1 MSCVAV
7 KCIEIIATPP
17 GEAPEEIRKS
27 WIGVV
32 IPLPLNFQRER
43 ATTGYGVLTGPRS
56 WLLALFPFLHKNRV
70 SWTGYSVRGRDAIGA
85 LAEKDN
91 AAAQWWKENAPHVL
105 GRVWC
110 LSFPAEVCRI
120 VER

>member
-1 MSCVAV
+1 M

-27 WIGVV
+27 WVGVV
-32 IPLPLNFQRER
+32 IPLPPKFQKER

-56 WLLALFPFLHKNRV
+56 WFLALLPFLHRNKIK
-70 SWTGYSVRGRDAIGA
+70 WTGYWVRGREAVDA
-85 LAEKDN
+85 LAKKDQ
-91 AAAQWWKENAPHVL
+91 AAAEWWKEKAPHVL
-105 GRVWC
+105 GRLWC
-110 LSFPAEVCRI
+110 LSFPTDVCRI